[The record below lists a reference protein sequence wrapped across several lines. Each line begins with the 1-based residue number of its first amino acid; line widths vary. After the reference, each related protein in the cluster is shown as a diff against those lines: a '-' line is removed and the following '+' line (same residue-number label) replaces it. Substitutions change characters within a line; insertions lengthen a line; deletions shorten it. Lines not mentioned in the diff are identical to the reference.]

1 MEHIEGYDEWKTTQP
16 EPSIVG
22 RCDCCGCD
30 LWHGDGLHDING
42 EHLCD
47 ECVKDNYRRIL

>member
-1 MEHIEGYDEWKTTQP
+1 MEHIAGYDEWKITPP
-16 EPSIVG
+16 ESEPEG

-30 LWHGDGLHDING
+30 LWEGDGLWTIDG

-47 ECVKDNYRRIL
+47 ECVRDYRRVL

>member
-1 MEHIEGYDEWKTTQP
+1 MEHIAGYDEWKTEPP
-16 EPSIVG
+16 ELDPVG

-30 LWHGDGLHDING
+30 LWEGDGLWTIDG
-42 EHLCD
+42 ELLCD

>member
-30 LWHGDGLHDING
+30 LWHGDGLYTIDG